1 MLNGMNGVATY
12 TADIDRANYIVHGL
26 SIFLLLVIVIT
37 MFVFAYK
44 YSAKRHKPEDT
55 KNIKHYTPI
64 EIAWTVIP
72 TIFLMVMFY
81 YGLDALKKQ
90 RTFPE
95 NAMVVKVLGQKWQWS
110 FEYANGKKT
119 DKLYLP
125 VHTDVIVEMT
135 APRGDVTHSFYV
147 PAFRNKEDVIP
158 GKITKTWF
166 NINRM
171 GTYDIECAEYC
182 GTRHSYMLS
191 HIVALSKDK
200 FDKWYKSDALT
211 PDMLG
216 KKVAKIDPGLLKLKQ
231 NGCMSCHSTKPVKL
245 VGPSFAGIYGR
256 TIKTNNNNAQLSDD
270 TYLRDSILHP
280 NKDIVDG
287 YAGIMPSFDG
297 ILSDEDIKEMID
309 YLKTIK

>member
-1 MLNGMNGVATY
+1 MIEGINGVSTY
-12 TADIDRANYIVHGL
+12 AADIDRASLIVHGL
-26 SIFLLLVIVIT
+26 SIFLLLVIVIS
-37 MFVFAYK
+37 MFIFAYK

-55 KNIKHYTPI
+55 KNIKHYTPV

-72 TIFLMVMFY
+72 TILMMIMFY
-81 YGLDALKKQ
+81 YGIDTLKKQ
-90 RTFPE
+90 RTIPE
-95 NAMVVKVLGQKWQWS
+95 NSMVVQVEGKKWEWN
-110 FEYANGKKT
+110 FEYENGKKT
-119 DKLYLP
+119 DKLYIT
-125 VHTDVIVEMT
+125 VHTDVVLEMT
-135 APRGDVTHSFYV
+135 APKNDVTHSFYV

-191 HIVALSKDK
+191 HVVAISKDK

-216 KKVAKIDPGLLKLKQ
+216 KAVAKVDPGLLKLKQ
-231 NGCMSCHSTKPVKL
+231 NGCMSCHSTEPIKL

-256 TIKTNNNNAQLSDD
+256 TVKTNTNPNQISDD
-270 TYLRDSILHP
+270 IYLRNAILNP

-287 YAGIMPSFDG
+287 YAGIMPSYEGVLTDV
-297 ILSDEDIKEMID
+297 DIEEMIE
-309 YLKTIK
+309 YLKTVQ